1 MNNLMKKVGLFTL
14 IVLLIFS
21 TACTNKAMKTSES
34 NENNQSNE
42 TKEVKEAVE
51 ISIKGL
57 EDGEKKISL
66 EKLKELDPV
75 TQEMESIT
83 SSGEIKK
90 KKVTGVSL
98 ESLLKLYEASQKN
111 YGGVR
116 FVAGDSY
123 SIVVPKEILQKR
135 DVVLAYEVDD
145 KPLEEK
151 ALPLMSAIP
160 DERSMYWVKNLVEI
174 ELLEEEQSTINEIVF
189 IETAA
194 SSLEQED
201 YTYYES
207 TDKAVKVA
215 DLFNTFSEGTDKKG
229 AFLKAVDGLEKDED
243 IDVLK
248 SGYIKVTGK
257 DIPLFLSPELPKGMH
272 VKNILLLTYG
282 DTTYVSLTQA
292 LNAFEKK
299 VVEDNEG
306 VLLKSLFKEVGLNSG
321 DKYLCTAEDGY
332 ETEISA
338 DDIEKGLIYP
348 RNKGGF
354 TLMFEG
360 MPKNT
365 KIKGILK
372 IEVKK

>member
-1 MNNLMKKVGLFTL
+1 MNNLIKKMGLFGL
-14 IVLLIFS
+14 IILLIFT
-21 TACTNKAMKTSES
+21 TACTNKAMKTTES
-34 NENNQSNE
+34 TE
-42 TKEVKEAVE
+42 TKGVTE

-57 EDGEKKISL
+57 EDGQKTISL
-66 EKLKELDPV
+66 EKLKELEPV
-75 TQEMESIT
+75 TEEMESIT

-90 KKVTGVSL
+90 KKVKGIPL

-123 SIVVPKEILQKR
+123 SIVVPKEILEKR
-135 DVVLAYEVDD
+135 QILLAYEVDD
-145 KPLEEK
+145 TPLDEK

-174 ELLEEEQSTINEIVF
+174 ELLEEEQSTINKIVF
-189 IETAA
+189 IETATA
-194 SSLEQED
+194 SLEQED

-207 TDKAVKVA
+207 VDKAVKTTELLKA
-215 DLFNTFSEGTDKKG
+215 FSEDSDKKG
-229 AFLKAVDGLEKDED
+229 VYLKAVDGLEKEED
-243 IDVLK
+243 IKVFE
-248 SGYIKVTGK
+248 SGYIKITGK
-257 DIPLFLSPELPKGMH
+257 DIPLFLSPDLPKGMH
-272 VKNILLLTYG
+272 VKNILHFTYG
-282 DTTYVSLTQA
+282 DTTYLSLNQA

-306 VLLKSLFKEVGLNSG
+306 IPLKSLFKEVGLING

-332 ETEISA
+332 EIEVSA

-348 RNKGGF
+348 RKKGGF

-360 MPKNT
+360 MSKNT

-372 IEVKK
+372 IEAAK

>member
-1 MNNLMKKVGLFTL
+1 MNNLIKKVGLPTL
-14 IVLLIFS
+14 ILLLIFS
-21 TACTNKAMKTSES
+21 ASCTNKAIKTSEGNQN
-34 NENNQSNE
+34 NEM
-42 TKEVKEAVE
+42 KEVVE

-57 EDGEKKISL
+57 KDGDKKISI
-66 EKLKELDPV
+66 EKLKELAPV
-75 TQEMESIT
+75 IEEMESIT

-90 KKVTGVSL
+90 KKVTGISL
-98 ESLLKLYEASQKN
+98 EGLLELYGASQKN
-111 YGGVR
+111 YGGIR
-116 FVAGDSY
+116 FIAGDSY

-135 DVVLAYEVDD
+135 DVVLAYEVED
-145 KPLEEK
+145 KPLDEK

-160 DERSMYWVKNLVEI
+160 DERSMYWVKNLVGI
-174 ELLEEEQSTINEIVF
+174 ELLEEEQSTINKIVF

-194 SSLEQED
+194 SSLQQED

-207 TDKAVKVA
+207 TDKAIKVV
-215 DLFNTFSEGTDKKG
+215 DLFNAFSGVTDKKG
-229 AFLKAVDGLEKDED
+229 ASLKAVDGLEKHED
-243 IDVLK
+243 IEVLK

-282 DTTYVSLTQA
+282 DTIYVSLTQA
-292 LNAFEKK
+292 LNAFENKA
-299 VVEDNEG
+299 VEDKKG
-306 VLLKSLFKEVGLNSG
+306 VSLKSLFKEAGLNSG
-321 DKYLCTAEDGY
+321 DKYLCIAEDGY

-338 DDIEKGLIYP
+338 DHIEKGLVYP

-365 KIKGILK
+365 KIKGIIK
-372 IEVKK
+372 IEAKK

>member
-1 MNNLMKKVGLFTL
+1 MNKLIKK
-14 IVLLIFS
+14 IVPFVLVILLVFS
-21 TACTNKAMKTSES
+21 TSCTNKAMKTAES
-34 NENNQSNE
+34 NEPKE
-42 TKEVKEAVE
+42 TAE

-57 EDGEKKISL
+57 EDGEKAISL
-66 EKLKELDPV
+66 EKIMELKPV
-75 TQEMESIT
+75 TEEMESIT

-90 KKVTGVSL
+90 KKVTGVPLDSVL
-98 ESLLKLYEASQKN
+98 ELYGVSQKN

-123 SIVVPKEILQKR
+123 SIVVPKEVLQKR
-135 DVVLAYEVDD
+135 GIVLAYEVDD
-145 KPLEEK
+145 KKLDKK

-174 ELLEEEQSTINEIVF
+174 ELLEEEQSLIKKIVF
-189 IETAA
+189 IETAV

-207 TDKAVKVA
+207 VDKAVKVT
-215 DLFNTFSEGTDKKG
+215 DLFKTFTEDTDKKG
-229 AFLKAVDGLEKDED
+229 AFLKGVDGLEKDED

-272 VKNILLLTYG
+272 VKNILFFTYG
-282 DTTYVSLTQA
+282 DTTFFSLNQG

-299 VVEDNEG
+299 TVEDNEG
-306 VLLKSLFKEVGLNSG
+306 ISVKSILKEAGLNSG
-321 DKYLCTAEDGY
+321 NKYLCTAEDGY
-332 ETEISA
+332 EVEISA

-348 RNKGGF
+348 RKKGGF

-360 MPKNT
+360 MPKET
-365 KIKGILK
+365 KVKGILK
-372 IEVKK
+372 IEAVK